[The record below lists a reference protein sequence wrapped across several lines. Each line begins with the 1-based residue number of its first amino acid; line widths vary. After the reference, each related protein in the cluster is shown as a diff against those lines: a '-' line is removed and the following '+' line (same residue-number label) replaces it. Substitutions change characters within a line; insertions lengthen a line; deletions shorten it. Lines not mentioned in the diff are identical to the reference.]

1 VKSPIVIIGGMG
13 PQASLR
19 FHDLLI
25 EKSKQ
30 HHNGDGDQFP
40 HIVHFSL
47 PVVEFLGDQEKMEQA
62 IRQLNRHT
70 ELIEQ
75 LRPTVITL
83 ACNTAHILRQEV
95 DIMRH
100 PAFVAL
106 PDIVSA
112 RIKQDGVRK
121 IGLLASPTA
130 IRTKLYEET
139 LRKNGVATVRPR
151 NSELSTLEMAIRSVI
166 TGSGRKNAQIEL
178 SRLAHSL
185 VAGGAEAI
193 LLGCTELPLLFDVT
207 QMQVPTY
214 DCLHIYADAVINHY
228 YLNT

>member
-1 VKSPIVIIGGMG
+1 MKSPIVIIGGMG

-25 EKSKQ
+25 EKSRQ
-30 HHNGDGDQFP
+30 YHNGDGDQFP

-47 PVVEFLGDQEKMEQA
+47 PVVEFLGNQEKMTQA
-62 IRQLNRHT
+62 ICQLNQHT
-70 ELIEQ
+70 RVIEQ
-75 LRPTVITL
+75 LQPSMIAL
-83 ACNTAHILRQEV
+83 ACNTAHILQQEV
-95 DIMRH
+95 NIMRH

-112 RIKQDGVRK
+112 RIRQDGIRK
-121 IGLLASPTA
+121 IGLLASPTT

-139 LRKNGVATVRPR
+139 LSNNGIATVRPK
-151 NSELSTLEMAIRSVI
+151 NSKLSTLEMAIRSVI
-166 TGSGRKNAQIEL
+166 TGSDLKNAQVKL
-178 SRLAHSL
+178 SKLAHSL